1 MKKRL
6 PRLLWFSL
14 VITLA
19 ATGSPGDGSPL
30 LPIEHFFAE
39 PDIRS
44 PQVSPDG
51 KHLAFLTTLGTGT
64 VGIALMHLSDGK
76 IEPLVAAKDENVDS
90 FFWKGADHI
99 VYSGDLGGN
108 ESPALRSFNLTK
120 RKVTPI
126 AESRGN
132 IAQVIDRL
140 PFDPNHLLI
149 VGPKKASSWSWDL
162 WMLDVRDGQRRTVPV
177 VTGAE
182 DVLQY
187 IADNT
192 GTIRVRTRLLGD
204 QYLVD
209 VRSAETKTGWTQVAG
224 FPANDPRW
232 SLLYFAADNEHLYVL
247 SNQDS
252 DTATLHTLNTRTLQ
266 LSAPLFRPP
275 NGEIEAVLT
284 SRDRAVLQGVTYV
297 DDRTRYHWFD
307 DARARLQ
314 AQIDA
319 SLPGTF
325 NAVVSR
331 SDDEQ
336 ILVVVAT
343 SDRDPGTYYVLDR
356 RAPRL
361 MALGK
366 INRRINPAQM
376 RPMEPIQF
384 TTRDGLTLHGYL
396 TRPATPGP
404 TPLIIHPHGGPFG
417 VRDEWGFNPDVQFL
431 ANRGYAVLQ
440 INFRGSGGY
449 GDRFM
454 KAGQRE
460 WGGKMQDDLTD
471 GVRWAIEQKIADP
484 SRIAIYGA
492 SYGGYA
498 ALAGVTFTPELYRC
512 AVNYVGVSDLNL
524 ITSWGRGRFGRT
536 DDMFY
541 REWVGD
547 DKSYKFNRSPL
558 NFVDRIRVPTLHA
571 YGNNDPRVDIDHW
584 KRLEPKLKQAGKP
597 YEIILEEDE
606 GHGFSNESTRVK
618 FYRHL
623 ERFLEKHLLP
633 AIPEGKVESQPAR
646 IVEMPVQTSG

>member
-1 MKKRL
+1 MKTRL
-6 PRLLWFSL
+6 PRLLCFL
-14 VITLA
+14 LATALA
-19 ATGSPGDGSPL
+19 AAGSLPAESSL

-64 VGIALMHLSDGK
+64 VGIAMMHLSDGK

-108 ESPALRSFNLTK
+108 ESPALRSFNLPK

-126 AESRGN
+126 AESRGKV
-132 IAQVIDRL
+132 AQVIDRL
-140 PFDPNHLLI
+140 PFDPNNLLI
-149 VGPKKASSWSWDL
+149 LGPKKAASWSWDL
-162 WMLDVRDGQRRTVPV
+162 WKLDVRDGQRRTVPI

-187 IADNT
+187 VADNT

-204 QYLVD
+204 KYLVD
-209 VRSAETKTGWTQVAG
+209 VRTAGTETSWAQVAE

-232 SLLYFAADNEHLYVL
+232 SILHFAADNENLYVL

-252 DTATLHTLNTRTLQ
+252 DTAALHTLNTRTLQ

-275 NGEIEAVLT
+275 SGEIESVLT
-284 SRDRAVLQGVTYV
+284 SRDRSVLHGVTYI

-307 DARARLQ
+307 AGRARLQ
-314 AQIDA
+314 AQIDS

-336 ILVVVAT
+336 ILVIIAT

-366 INRRINPAQM
+366 INRRIDPAQM
-376 RPMEPIQF
+376 RPMEPVQF
-384 TTRDGLTLHGYL
+384 TARDGLTLHGYL
-396 TRPATPGP
+396 TRPAAPGP
-404 TPLIIHPHGGPFG
+404 APLIVHPHGGPFG

-449 GDRFM
+449 GDRFL
-454 KAGQRE
+454 KAGRGE

-541 REWVGD
+541 RDWIGD
-547 DKSYKFNRSPL
+547 DKAYKFNRSPL

-584 KRLEPKLKQAGKP
+584 NRLEPKLKQAGKP
-597 YEIILEEDE
+597 YEIIIEEDE
-606 GHGFSNESTRVK
+606 GHGFSNESARIK

-623 ERFLEKHLLP
+623 EGFLARHLSAP
-633 AIPEGKVESQPAR
+633 VPEGKVEIQPAR
-646 IVEMPVQTSG
+646 VVEMPVRQGG